1 MKKIEFDMV
10 VTRGGDKGM
19 TSLYTGE
26 RVRKGS
32 VLIDTIGQI
41 DTLNAYIGVVRSKD
55 LRKYDKNVL
64 EEIQQH
70 LYVIMGVIAG
80 SKQPFNPDNVEFLDR
95 KIRLYMKH
103 CQIPN
108 VFINFGSDGLS
119 AELNLLRTK
128 TRDVERTNVNYSD
141 KCIWGKNLRYVYEY
155 FNRLSDLFYVMSM
168 IYYHT
173 ANKKKQTKK
182 WSFPKIFRNM

>member
-10 VTRGGDKGM
+10 VTRGGDTGM

-55 LRKYDKNVL
+55 LRKYDKNIL
-64 EEIQQH
+64 EEIQHH

-80 SKQPFNPDNVEFLDR
+80 SGQPFNPGNVEFLDR

-103 CQIPN
+103 CKIPN
-108 VFINFGSDGLS
+108 VFINFGSDSLS
-119 AELNLLRTK
+119 AELNLLRAK

-141 KCIWGKNLRYVYEY
+141 KCIWGNNLKHIYEY

-168 IYYHT
+168 VYYHK

-182 WSFPKIFRNM
+182 WTFPKIFRNM